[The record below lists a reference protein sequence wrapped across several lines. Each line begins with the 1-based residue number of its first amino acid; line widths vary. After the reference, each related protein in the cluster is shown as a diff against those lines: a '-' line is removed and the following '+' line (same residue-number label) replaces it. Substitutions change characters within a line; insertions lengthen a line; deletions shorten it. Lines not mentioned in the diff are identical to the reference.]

1 MLQPLLPSQLSQ
13 KVKNSM
19 RRPLEIKAEESSVRS
34 VVSLTSALES
44 LSSMQIAKTKNKVLI
59 SNQFF
64 DEVWGIYKQIRV
76 DVLFNFGRAPEQT
89 TTDKELLILI
99 TAKGG
104 LSGDIDQRL
113 VRKVTEHYDETK
125 NDILVIGKHGALKLK
140 QAHIDYEHF
149 FDLPEGDYINVDP
162 LMDIIRKYSRS
173 RIYYQNYISL
183 SEQAIKDVDLSEV
196 VSSKGRVAD
205 LSTISDDMVSEKTH
219 IFEPSSYAVAAYL
232 ENSILRLTISQF
244 IYDSR
249 LAQVAS
255 RFKAMSAAR
264 ERSVETAGEL
274 RTEYNRAKR
283 TQVDTRLKESMA
295 GLKKIRA
302 EGAQ

>member
-1 MLQPLLPSQLSQ
+1 
-13 KVKNSM
+13 M
-19 RRPLEIKAEESSVRS
+19 RRPLEIKAEEASVRS

-64 DEVWGIYKQIRV
+64 DEVWNIYKQIRV
-76 DVLFNFGRAPEQT
+76 DVLFNFGRAPEEKPIN
-89 TTDKELLILI
+89 KELLILI
-99 TAKGG
+99 TAKAG

-113 VRKVTEHYDETK
+113 IRKFLERYDEAK
-125 NDILVIGKHGALKLK
+125 HDVLVIGYHGALKLK
-140 QAHIDYEHF
+140 QAHISYDYY
-149 FDLPEGDYINVDP
+149 FDLPEQDYINVDP
-162 LMDIIRKYSRS
+162 LMDIIRKYARS
-173 RIYYQNYISL
+173 RIFYQNYISL
-183 SEQAIKDVDLSEV
+183 GQQTIEDVDLSEV

-205 LSTISDDMVSEKTH
+205 LDTVGDSLVSEKTY
-219 IFEPSSYAVAAYL
+219 IFEPSSFAVAAYL

-255 RFKAMSAAR
+255 RFRAMSAAK
-264 ERSVETAGEL
+264 ERSVETAGTL
-274 RTEYNRAKR
+274 HVEYNRAKR
-283 TQVDTRLKESMA
+283 NQVDTRLKESLA

-302 EGAQ
+302 EGAEA

>member
-1 MLQPLLPSQLSQ
+1 
-13 KVKNSM
+13 M
-19 RRPLEIKAEESSVRS
+19 RRPLEIKAEEASVRS

-64 DEVWGIYKQIRV
+64 DEVWTIYKQIRV
-76 DVLFNFGRAPEQT
+76 DALFNFGRVEGEKPI
-89 TTDKELLILI
+89 DKELLILI

-113 VRKVTEHYDETK
+113 IRKFLEHYDETK
-125 NDILVIGKHGALKLK
+125 NDVLVIGHHGALKLH
-140 QAHIDYEHF
+140 QAHVEHTYY
-149 FDLPEGDYINVDP
+149 FDLPEHDYINVDP

-173 RIYYQNYISL
+173 RIFYQNYISL
-183 SEQAIKDVDLSEV
+183 SQQAIKDVDLSEV

-205 LSTISDDMVSEKTH
+205 LSTAGDDLVTEKTY

-255 RFKAMSAAR
+255 RFKAMSAAK
-264 ERSVETAGEL
+264 ERSIDNANQL
-274 RTEYNRAKR
+274 HTEYNRAKR
-283 TQVDTRLKESMA
+283 SQVDTRLKESLA

-302 EGAQ
+302 GGAS

>member
-1 MLQPLLPSQLSQ
+1 
-13 KVKNSM
+13 M
-19 RRPLEIKAEESSVRS
+19 RRPLEIRAEEISVQS

-64 DEVWGIYKQIRV
+64 DEIWNIYKQIRV
-76 DVLFNFGRAPEQT
+76 DVLFNFGRAPEET
-89 TTDKELLILI
+89 PIDKELLILI

-113 VRKVTEHYDETK
+113 VRKFMERYDEAK
-125 NDILVIGKHGALKLK
+125 NDVLVIGNHGALKLK
-140 QAHIDYEHF
+140 QAYVSYDYF

-162 LMDIIRKYSRS
+162 LMDIVKKYTRS
-173 RIYYQNYISL
+173 RIFYQNYISL
-183 SEQAIKDVDLSEV
+183 SQQEIKDVDLSEV
-196 VSSKGRVAD
+196 VSSRGRVAD
-205 LSTISDDMVSEKTH
+205 LDTVNDSLISEKTY
-219 IFEPSSYAVAAYL
+219 IFEPSSYWVASYL
-232 ENSILRLTISQF
+232 ETSILRLTISQF

-255 RFKAMSAAR
+255 RFRAMSAAR

-274 RTEYNRAKR
+274 RVEYNRSKR
-283 TQVDTRLKESMA
+283 NQVDVRLKESMA

-302 EGAQ
+302 AEAGI

>member
-1 MLQPLLPSQLSQ
+1 
-13 KVKNSM
+13 M
-19 RRPLEIKAEESSVRS
+19 RRPLEIRAEEKSVRS

-64 DEVWGIYKQIRV
+64 DEVWNIYKQIRV
-76 DVLFNFGRAPEQT
+76 DVLFNFGRQVDETPI
-89 TTDKELLILI
+89 DKELLILI

-113 VRKVTEHYDETK
+113 IRRVVEHYDQTK
-125 NDILVIGKHGALKLK
+125 NDVLVIGHHGALKLK
-140 QAHIDYEHF
+140 QSHIDYTYYFE
-149 FDLPEGDYINVDP
+149 LPEKDYINVDP
-162 LMDIIRKYSRS
+162 LMDIIRKYAKS
-173 RIYYQNYISL
+173 RIFYQDYISL
-183 SEQAIKDVDLSEV
+183 SQQDIKDVDLSEV

-205 LSTISDDMVSEKTH
+205 LDTLGDDVVSEKTY
-219 IFEPSSYAVAAYL
+219 IFEPSSYQVAAYL

-255 RFKAMSAAR
+255 RFKAMSAAK
-264 ERSVETAGEL
+264 ERSIDNANQL
-274 RTEYNRAKR
+274 HTEYNRAKR
-283 TQVDTRLKESMA
+283 NQVDTRLKESLA

-302 EGAQ
+302 GGTS

>member
-1 MLQPLLPSQLSQ
+1 
-13 KVKNSM
+13 M
-19 RRPLEIKAEESSVRS
+19 RRPLEIKAQEAGVRS

-64 DEVWGIYKQIRV
+64 DEVWNIYKQIRV
-76 DVLFNFGRAPEQT
+76 DVLFNYGRVEGEKPI
-89 TTDKELLILI
+89 DKELLILI

-104 LSGDIDQRL
+104 LSGDIDNRL
-113 VRKVTEHYDETK
+113 IRKVVERYDETK
-125 NDILVIGKHGALKLK
+125 NDVLVIGHHGALKLK
-140 QAHIDYEHF
+140 QAHIDYNHY
-149 FDLPEGDYINVDP
+149 FDLPEHDYVNVDP
-162 LMDIIRKYSRS
+162 LMEIIKKYAKS
-173 RIYYQNYISL
+173 RIFYQNYISL
-183 SEQAIKDVDLSEV
+183 SQQEIKDVDLSEV

-205 LSTISDDMVSEKTH
+205 MATVSDEMVTENTY
-219 IFEPSSYAVAAYL
+219 IFEPNSYAVAAYL

-255 RFKAMSAAR
+255 RFKAMSAAK
-264 ERSVETAGEL
+264 ERSVANANEL
-274 RTEYNRAKR
+274 HLEFNRAKR
-283 TQVDTRLKESMA
+283 NLVDTRLKESMA

-302 EGAQ
+302 GGTS

>member
-1 MLQPLLPSQLSQ
+1 
-13 KVKNSM
+13 M
-19 RRPLEIKAEESSVRS
+19 RRPLEVKAEEAAVRS

-64 DEVWGIYKQIRV
+64 DEVWNIYKQIRV
-76 DVLFNFGRAPEQT
+76 DALFNFGREVDEKPI
-89 TTDKELLILI
+89 DKELLILI

-113 VRKVTEHYDETK
+113 IRKFIDRYEESL
-125 NDILVIGKHGALKLK
+125 NDVLVIGHHGALKLK
-140 QAHIDYEHF
+140 QAHIDYTYY
-149 FDLPEGDYINVDP
+149 FDLPEQDYINLDP
-162 LMDIIRKYSRS
+162 LMDITKKYSKS
-173 RIYYQNYISL
+173 RIFYQDYISL
-183 SEQAIKDVDLSEV
+183 SQQEIKEVDLSEV

-205 LSTISDDMVSEKTH
+205 MSQVSDDLVSEKNY
-219 IFEPSSYAVAAYL
+219 IFEPSPYAVAAYL
-232 ENSILRLTISQF
+232 ENSILRLTLAQF

-255 RFKAMSAAR
+255 RFKAMSAAK
-264 ERSVETAGEL
+264 ERSIDTATQL
-274 RTEYNRAKR
+274 HTEYNRSKR
-283 TQVDTRLKESMA
+283 NQVDTRLKESLA

-302 EGAQ
+302 EGAG

>member
-1 MLQPLLPSQLSQ
+1 
-13 KVKNSM
+13 M
-19 RRPLEIKAEESSVRS
+19 RRPLEIKAEEASVRS

-64 DEVWGIYKQIRV
+64 DEVWNIYKQIRV
-76 DVLFNFGRAPEQT
+76 DVLFNFGRAPEEKPIE
-89 TTDKELLILI
+89 KELLILI
-99 TAKGG
+99 TAKAG

-113 VRKVTEHYDETK
+113 IRKFLERYDETK
-125 NDILVIGKHGALKLK
+125 HDVLVIGYHGALKLK
-140 QAHIDYEHF
+140 QAHVDYTYY
-149 FDLPEGDYINVDP
+149 FDLPENDYINVDP
-162 LMDIIRKYSRS
+162 LMDITRKYARS
-173 RIYYQNYISL
+173 RIFYQNYVSL
-183 SEQAIKDVDLSEV
+183 SQQTIEDVDLSEV

-205 LSTISDDMVSEKTH
+205 LDTVGDDVVSEKTY

-255 RFKAMSAAR
+255 RFKAMSAAK
-264 ERSVETAGEL
+264 ERSIENANEL
-274 RTEYNRAKR
+274 HVEYNRAKR
-283 TQVDTRLKESMA
+283 NQVDTRLKESLA

-302 EGAQ
+302 GGAA

>member
-1 MLQPLLPSQLSQ
+1 
-13 KVKNSM
+13 M
-19 RRPLEIKAEESSVRS
+19 RRPLEVKAEEASVRS

-64 DEVWGIYKQIRV
+64 DEVWNIYKQIRV
-76 DVLFNFGRAPEQT
+76 DVLFNFGRTAEETPIE
-89 TTDKELLILI
+89 KELLILI

-113 VRKVTEHYDETK
+113 IKKVVERYDSEK
-125 NDILVIGKHGALKLK
+125 NDVLVIGHHGSIKLK
-140 QAHIDYEHF
+140 QAHIDHDYF
-149 FDLPEGDYINVDP
+149 FELPEHDYINVDP
-162 LMDIIRKYSRS
+162 LMEIIRKYAKS

-183 SEQAIKDVDLSEV
+183 SQQEIKEVDLSDV

-205 LSTISDDMVSEKTH
+205 MSVVSDNLVTEKNY

-255 RFKAMSAAR
+255 RFKAMSAAK
-264 ERSVETAGEL
+264 ERSIDNANEL
-274 RTEYNRAKR
+274 HTEYNRAKR
-283 TQVDTRLKESMA
+283 NQVDTRLKESLA
-295 GLKKIRA
+295 GLKKIRSG
-302 EGAQ
+302 EVD

>member
-1 MLQPLLPSQLSQ
+1 
-13 KVKNSM
+13 M
-19 RRPLEIKAEESSVRS
+19 RRPLEIRADEVSIRS

-64 DEVWGIYKQIRV
+64 DEVWNIYKQIRV
-76 DVLFNFGRAPEQT
+76 DSLFNFGRQENETPI
-89 TTDKELLILI
+89 DKELLILI

-113 VRKVTEHYDETK
+113 IRKFVEDYDETK
-125 NDILVIGKHGALKLK
+125 NDVLVIGQHGALKLK
-140 QAHIDYEHF
+140 QAHVFYTYY

-162 LMDIIRKYSRS
+162 LMDITRKYARS
-173 RIYYQNYISL
+173 RIFYQNYESL
-183 SEQAIKDVDLSEV
+183 SKQNIKSVDLSEV

-205 LSTISDDMVSEKTH
+205 LGTLDDTMVSERTY

-255 RFKAMSAAR
+255 RFKAMSAAK
-264 ERSVETAGEL
+264 ERSEETATEL
-274 RTEYNRAKR
+274 HTEYNRAKR
-283 TQVDTRLKESMA
+283 NQVDTRLKESLA

-302 EGAQ
+302 GGAEI

>member
-1 MLQPLLPSQLSQ
+1 
-13 KVKNSM
+13 M
-19 RRPLEIKAEESSVRS
+19 RRPLEIKAEENAVRS

-64 DEVWGIYKQIRV
+64 DEVWNIYKQVRV
-76 DVLFNFGRAPEQT
+76 DVLFNFGRTRQEKPI
-89 TTDKELLILI
+89 DKELMILI
-99 TAKGG
+99 TAKAG

-113 VRKVTEHYDETK
+113 VKKFMEHYDATK
-125 NDILVIGKHGALKLK
+125 NDVLVIGKHGALKLK
-140 QAHIDYEHF
+140 QAHVDYAYF

-162 LMDIIRKYSRS
+162 LMDIIKKYRAS
-173 RIYYQNYISL
+173 RIFYQSYVSL
-183 SEQAIKDVDLSEV
+183 AQQDIKEVDLSEV

-205 LSTISDDMVSEKTH
+205 LSTASHDLITEKTY
-219 IFEPSSYAVAAYL
+219 IFEPGSFQVAAYL

-255 RFKAMSAAR
+255 RFKAMSAAKD
-264 ERSVETAGEL
+264 RSIETAGEL
-274 RTEYNRAKR
+274 RMEYNRAKR
-283 TQVDTRLKESMA
+283 NQVDTRLKESLA

-302 EGAQ
+302 EGANL

>member
-1 MLQPLLPSQLSQ
+1 
-13 KVKNSM
+13 M
-19 RRPLEIKAEESSVRS
+19 RQPLEIKTEETAVRA

-64 DEVWGIYKQIRV
+64 DEVWSIYKQIRV
-76 DVLFNFGRAPEQT
+76 DVLFNFGRAVDEKPIN
-89 TTDKELLILI
+89 KELLILI

-113 VRKVTEHYDETK
+113 VRKFLERYEPTL
-125 NDILVIGKHGALKLK
+125 NDVLVIGRHGSLKLK
-140 QAHIDYEHF
+140 QAHVEYQYY
-149 FDLPEGDYINVDP
+149 FDLPETDYINVDP
-162 LMDIIRKYSRS
+162 LMDIVRKYEKS
-173 RIYYQNYISL
+173 RIFYQHYESL
-183 SEQAIKDVDLSEV
+183 SQQEIKEVDLSEV

-205 LSTISDDMVSEKTH
+205 MSTVSENLITERTY
-219 IFEPSSYAVAAYL
+219 IFEPSSYKVAAYL

-255 RFKAMSAAR
+255 RFKAMSAAK
-264 ERSVETAGEL
+264 ERSIENANSL
-274 RTEYNRAKR
+274 HMEYNRSKR
-283 TQVDTRLKESMA
+283 NLVDTRLKESMA

-302 EGAQ
+302 GEAG

>member
-1 MLQPLLPSQLSQ
+1 
-13 KVKNSM
+13 M
-19 RRPLEIKAEESSVRS
+19 RRPLEIKAEEASVRS

-64 DEVWGIYKQIRV
+64 DEVWNIYKQIRV
-76 DVLFNFGRAPEQT
+76 DVLFNFGRAPEEKPIE
-89 TTDKELLILI
+89 KELLILI
-99 TAKGG
+99 TAKAG

-113 VRKVTEHYDETK
+113 IRKFLERYDETK
-125 NDILVIGKHGALKLK
+125 HDVLVIGYHGALKLK
-140 QAHIDYEHF
+140 QAHVDYTYY
-149 FDLPEGDYINVDP
+149 FDLPENDYINVDP
-162 LMDIIRKYSRS
+162 LMDITRKYARS
-173 RIYYQNYISL
+173 RIFYQNYVSL
-183 SEQAIKDVDLSEV
+183 AQQTIEDVDLSEV

-205 LSTISDDMVSEKTH
+205 LDTVGDDVVSEKTY

-255 RFKAMSAAR
+255 RFKAMSAAK
-264 ERSVETAGEL
+264 ERSIENANEL
-274 RTEYNRAKR
+274 HVEYNRAKR
-283 TQVDTRLKESMA
+283 TQVDTRLKESLA

-302 EGAQ
+302 GGAA

>member
-1 MLQPLLPSQLSQ
+1 
-13 KVKNSM
+13 M
-19 RRPLEIKAEESSVRS
+19 RRPLEIKAEEASVRS

-64 DEVWGIYKQIRV
+64 DEVWNIYKQIRV
-76 DVLFNFGRAPEQT
+76 DVLFNFGRAVDETPI
-89 TTDKELLILI
+89 DKELMILI

-113 VRKVTEHYDETK
+113 IRKFMEHYDETK
-125 NDILVIGKHGALKLK
+125 NDVLVIGNHGALKLK
-140 QAHIDYEHF
+140 QAHVDYTYY
-149 FDLPEGDYINVDP
+149 FDLPEKDYINVDP
-162 LMDIIRKYSRS
+162 LMDIIRKYTRS
-173 RIYYQNYISL
+173 RIFYQNYVSL
-183 SEQAIKDVDLSEV
+183 SRQDIKDVDLSEV

-205 LSTISDDMVSEKTH
+205 MATVGDDLVSEKTY
-219 IFEPSSYAVAAYL
+219 IFEPSSYQVAAYL

-255 RFKAMSAAR
+255 RFKAMSAAK
-264 ERSVETAGEL
+264 ERSVDTASEL
-274 RTEYNRAKR
+274 HIEYNRAKR
-283 TQVDTRLKESMA
+283 SQVDTRLKESLA

-302 EGAQ
+302 EGAES

>member
-1 MLQPLLPSQLSQ
+1 
-13 KVKNSM
+13 M
-19 RRPLEIKAEESSVRS
+19 RRPLEIKAEEASVRS

-64 DEVWGIYKQIRV
+64 DEVWNIYKQIRV
-76 DVLFNFGRAPEQT
+76 DVLFNYGRAPGET
-89 TTDKELLILI
+89 PIDKELLILI

-113 VRKVTEHYDETK
+113 IRKFLERYEPSLHHV
-125 NDILVIGKHGALKLK
+125 LVIGHHGATKLK
-140 QAHIDYEHF
+140 QSHVDYDYF
-149 FDLPEGDYINVDP
+149 FELPEKDYINVDP
-162 LMDIIRKYSRS
+162 LMDIVRKYARS
-173 RIYYQNYISL
+173 RIFYQDYISL
-183 SEQAIKDVDLSEV
+183 SQQAIKDVDLGDV

-205 LSTISDDMVSEKTH
+205 LDTVSDDRISEKTY
-219 IFEPSSYAVAAYL
+219 IFEPTSYAVAAYL

-255 RFKAMSAAR
+255 RFKAMSAAK
-264 ERSVETAGEL
+264 ERSIENASNL
-274 RTEYNRAKR
+274 HLEYNRSKR
-283 TQVDTRLKESMA
+283 NQVDTRLKESLA

-302 EGAQ
+302 GGAE

>member
-1 MLQPLLPSQLSQ
+1 
-13 KVKNSM
+13 M
-19 RRPLEIKAEESSVRS
+19 RRPLEIKAQEASVRS

-64 DEVWGIYKQIRV
+64 DQVWKIYKQVRV
-76 DVLFNFGRAPEQT
+76 DVLFNFGRVMGEEPI
-89 TTDKELLILI
+89 DKELLILI

-113 VRKVTEHYDETK
+113 IRKFMEYYDERK
-125 NDILVIGKHGALKLK
+125 HQVLVIGHHGALKLK
-140 QAHIDYEHF
+140 QAHVDYAYYFDIPEH
-149 FDLPEGDYINVDP
+149 DYINVDP
-162 LMDIIRKYSRS
+162 LIDIIRKYKKS
-173 RIYYQNYISL
+173 RIFYQNYVSL
-183 SEQAIKDVDLSEV
+183 SQQEVKDVDLSEV

-205 LSTISDDMVSEKTH
+205 MSTVSDDLVTEKNY
-219 IFEPSSYAVAAYL
+219 IFEPNAFAVAAYL

-255 RFKAMSAAR
+255 RFKAMSAAK
-264 ERSVETAGEL
+264 ERSMENAAEL
-274 RTEYNRAKR
+274 HTEYNRSKR
-283 TQVDTRLKESMA
+283 NQVDTRLKESLA

-302 EGAQ
+302 EGAA

>member
-1 MLQPLLPSQLSQ
+1 
-13 KVKNSM
+13 M
-19 RRPLEIKAEESSVRS
+19 RRPLEIKAEENSARS
-34 VVSLTSALES
+34 VVSLTSALET

-64 DEVWGIYKQIRV
+64 EEVWSIYKQIRV
-76 DVLFNFGRAPEQT
+76 DVLFNFGRVQGEKPIN
-89 TTDKELLILI
+89 KELLILI

-104 LSGDIDQRL
+104 LSGDIDNRL
-113 VRKVTEHYDETK
+113 IRKVAERYDEEK
-125 NDILVIGKHGALKLK
+125 NEIMVIGHHGALKLK
-140 QAHIDYEHF
+140 QAHIDYEYY
-149 FDLPEGDYINVDP
+149 FDLPQNDYINVDP
-162 LMDIIRKYSRS
+162 LMDIMRKYAKS

-205 LSTISDDMVSEKTH
+205 LSTASDDLITEKTY
-219 IFEPSSYAVAAYL
+219 IFEPNSYAVAAYL

-255 RFKAMSAAR
+255 RFKAMSAAK
-264 ERSVETAGEL
+264 ERSIENASEL
-274 RTEYNRAKR
+274 RTEYNRSKR
-283 TQVDTRLKESMA
+283 SQVDTRLKESLA

-302 EGAQ
+302 GETQ

>member
-1 MLQPLLPSQLSQ
+1 
-13 KVKNSM
+13 M
-19 RRPLEIKAEESSVRS
+19 RRPLEIKAEEVSVRS

-64 DEVWGIYKQIRV
+64 DEVWNIYKQIRV
-76 DVLFNFGRAPEQT
+76 DVLFNFGRAPDEKPI
-89 TTDKELLILI
+89 DKELLILI

-113 VRKVTEHYDETK
+113 IRKFLEYYDE
-125 NDILVIGKHGALKLK
+125 NLHDVLVIGYHGALKLK
-140 QAHIDYEHF
+140 QIHVDYAYY

-173 RIYYQNYISL
+173 RIFYQNYISL
-183 SEQAIKDVDLSEV
+183 GQQEIKDVDLSEV

-205 LSTISDDMVSEKTH
+205 FDTLTNDYVSEKTH

-255 RFKAMSAAR
+255 RFKAMSAAK
-264 ERSVETAGEL
+264 ERSMEKAGEL
-274 RTEYNRAKR
+274 RMEYNRSKR
-283 TQVDTRLKESMA
+283 NLVDTRLKESLA

-302 EGAQ
+302 GGAEL

>member
-1 MLQPLLPSQLSQ
+1 
-13 KVKNSM
+13 M
-19 RRPLEIKAEESSVRS
+19 RRPLEIRAEENATRS

-64 DEVWGIYKQIRV
+64 DEVWNIYKQIRV
-76 DVLFNFGRAPEQT
+76 DALFNFGRSVDEKPI
-89 TTDKELLILI
+89 DKELLILI

-113 VRKVTEHYDETK
+113 IRKFIERYDENL
-125 NDILVIGKHGALKLK
+125 NDVLVIGHHGALKLK
-140 QAHIDYEHF
+140 QAHVDYTYY
-149 FDLPEGDYINVDP
+149 FDLPEKDYINVDP
-162 LMDIIRKYSRS
+162 LMEIIKKYEKS
-173 RIYYQNYISL
+173 RIFYQNYISL
-183 SEQAIKDVDLSEV
+183 GQQEIKDVDLSDV

-205 LSTISDDMVSEKTH
+205 IDMLGGNLVSEKNY
-219 IFEPSSYAVAAYL
+219 IFEPTSYAVAAYL
-232 ENSILRLTISQF
+232 EQSILRLTISQF

-255 RFKAMSAAR
+255 RFKSMSAAK
-264 ERSVETAGEL
+264 ERSLETASQL
-274 RTEYNRAKR
+274 HLEYNRSKR
-283 TQVDTRLKESMA
+283 NQVDTRLKESLA

-302 EGAQ
+302 GGAE

>member
-1 MLQPLLPSQLSQ
+1 
-13 KVKNSM
+13 M
-19 RRPLEIKAEESSVRS
+19 RRPLEIKSAEKAVQS

-64 DEVWGIYKQIRV
+64 DEVWNIYKQIRV
-76 DVLFNFGRAPEQT
+76 DALFNFGRMAEETPI
-89 TTDKELLILI
+89 DKELLILI
-99 TAKGG
+99 TAEAG

-113 VRKVTEHYDETK
+113 IRKFLERYDESA
-125 NDILVIGKHGALKLK
+125 NDILVVGYHGSLKLK
-140 QAHIDYEHF
+140 QQHIFPTYY
-149 FDLPEGDYINVDP
+149 FDLPKGDYINVNP
-162 LMDIIRKYSRS
+162 LMDIIKKYRKS

-183 SEQAIKDVDLSEV
+183 SQQSIKDVDLSEV
-196 VSSKGRVAD
+196 VSSRGKIAD
-205 LSTISDDMVSEKTH
+205 IDTVDKDTISEKTY
-219 IFEPSSYAVAAYL
+219 IFEPSAYALTAYL

-255 RFKAMSAAR
+255 RFKAMSAAK
-264 ERSVETAGEL
+264 ERSMETASEL
-274 RTEYNRAKR
+274 HLEYNRSKR
-283 TQVDTRLKESMA
+283 NQVDTRLKESLA

-302 EGAQ
+302 EGAMI

>member
-1 MLQPLLPSQLSQ
+1 
-13 KVKNSM
+13 M
-19 RRPLEIKAEESSVRS
+19 RRPLEIKAEEASVRS

-64 DEVWGIYKQIRV
+64 DEVWNIYKQIRV
-76 DVLFNFGRAPEQT
+76 DVLFNFGRAPEEKPIE
-89 TTDKELLILI
+89 KELLILI
-99 TAKGG
+99 TAKAG

-113 VRKVTEHYDETK
+113 IRKFLERYDEAK
-125 NDILVIGKHGALKLK
+125 HDVLVIGYHGALKLK
-140 QAHIDYEHF
+140 QAHVDYTYY
-149 FDLPEGDYINVDP
+149 FDLPENDYINVDP
-162 LMDIIRKYSRS
+162 LMDITRKYARS
-173 RIYYQNYISL
+173 RIFYQNYVSL
-183 SEQAIKDVDLSEV
+183 AQQTIEDVDLSEV

-205 LSTISDDMVSEKTH
+205 LDMVGDDVVSEKTY

-255 RFKAMSAAR
+255 RFKAMSAAK
-264 ERSVETAGEL
+264 ERSIENANEL
-274 RTEYNRAKR
+274 HVEYNRAKR
-283 TQVDTRLKESMA
+283 NQVDTRLKESLA

-302 EGAQ
+302 GGAA